1 MRRSLFS
8 GWRRFLRP
16 LDDRGNVAII
26 AALAMGPI
34 CVAGL
39 GAADLARA
47 TSAKSQLQDAL
58 DAAALAAAR
67 TNATTDAQLKTA
79 GDRYLGQNLKLGS
92 DYHLVASNFRFGT
105 DGKVIATAQVNVK
118 PFVAGLVTGGDMT
131 INAASEVV
139 RADMKVEIAL
149 VLDTTGSMNEGNKL
163 DDMKDAAQA
172 FVLKMKDLSDK
183 HVLPNA
189 VKISLVPFANTVRV
203 DGTTYRNSEWVDQNG
218 ASPINDEIFTTDT
231 GNQHANRFQ
240 LLSTLG
246 TTWRGCMEMRK
257 PPYDIQDDA
266 PTTATPATLYTP
278 YFAVDEPD
286 SQTTGYGSD
295 YNNDYVKD
303 YSGGG
308 GQSNNWRVRQ
318 GLINKYGN
326 SKRDTLDSGFGPNAG
341 CGVSR
346 MSRLTTSFSTLLTEI
361 DNLEAS
367 GNTNIPIGLMWGWNT
382 LTPQAPFSDGVAY
395 NAPDTKKIIV
405 LMTDGENTMSQRD
418 TPNDGT
424 YAATGYIWQGR
435 VLKSSGATLQQ
446 GASTAERTA
455 ALDSRLQKLCD
466 NIKGKGIEIY
476 TIRVEVE
483 TGTNELL
490 KTCASGRDYFYDVQS
505 SSTLTQVFESVAG
518 QIAALHL
525 SR

>member
-1 MRRSLFS
+1 MRRLLFS
-8 GWRRFLRP
+8 GWRRFVRP
-16 LDDRGNVAII
+16 LDNHGNVAMI

-67 TNATTDAQLKTA
+67 TNATTDAQLKTH
-79 GDRYLGQNLKLGS
+79 GDRYLGQNLNLGT
-92 DYHLVASNFRFGT
+92 DYRLAASNFRFGA
-105 DGKVIATAQVNVK
+105 DGKIIATATVSVK
-118 PFVAGLVTGGDMT
+118 PFVAGLVTGGDMA
-131 INAASEVV
+131 INASTEVV

-149 VLDTTGSMNEGNKL
+149 VLDTTGSMEEGDKL
-163 DDMKDAAQA
+163 QDMKDAAEA
-172 FVLKMKDLSDK
+172 FILKMKDVSDK
-183 HVLPNA
+183 HVQANA

-203 DGTTYRNSEWVDQNG
+203 DGVTYRNATWVDQNG
-218 ASPINDEIFTTDT
+218 ASPINDEIFTTAT
-231 GNQHANRFQ
+231 GTQHANRFT
-240 LLSTLG
+240 LLTTLG
-246 TTWRGCMEMRK
+246 ATWRGCLEMRK
-257 PPYDIQDDA
+257 APYDVQDDA
-266 PTTATPATLYTP
+266 PTAATPATLYTP

-286 SQTTGYGSD
+286 SQTTGYGDD

-308 GQSNNWRVRQ
+308 NTSNNWRVRQ
-318 GLINKYGN
+318 GLVDKYGN
-326 SKRDTLDSGFGPNAG
+326 TKRDTLTSSFGPNAG

-346 MSRLTTSFSTLLTEI
+346 IRRLTTSFSSLITWI
-361 DNLEAS
+361 DELEAN

-382 LTPQAPFSDGVAY
+382 LTPHAPFSDGSAY
-395 NAPDTKKIIV
+395 NTPDTKKIIV

-435 VLKSSGATLQQ
+435 VLKANNTPLQQ
-446 GASTAERTA
+446 GAASADRTA
-455 ALDSRLQKLCD
+455 ALDSRLEKLCD
-466 NIKGKGIEIY
+466 NIKAKGIEIY
-476 TIRVEVE
+476 TIRVEVS

>member
-8 GWRRFLRP
+8 GLRRLARP

-67 TNATTDAQLKTA
+67 TSATTDAQLKTH
-79 GDRYLGQNLKLGS
+79 GDRYLGQNLKLGA
-92 DYHLVASNFRFGT
+92 DYRLVASNFRFGA
-105 DGKVIATAQVNVK
+105 DGKVIATAQVSVT
-118 PFVAGLVTGGDMT
+118 PFVAGLITGGPMA
-131 INAASEVV
+131 INAATEVV

-149 VLDTTGSMNEGNKL
+149 VLDTTGSMDEGDKL
-163 DDMKDAAQA
+163 EDMKDAAEA
-172 FVLKMKDLSDK
+172 FVRKMKTVSEK
-183 HVLPNA
+183 HVEPNA

-203 DGTTYRNSEWVDQNG
+203 DGTTYRNSSWVDQDG
-218 ASPINDEIFTTDT
+218 ISPINDEIFTTAT
-231 GNQHANRFQ
+231 ANQHANRFQ
-240 LLSTLG
+240 LFSTLG
-246 TTWRGCMEMRK
+246 ETWRGCLEMRK
-257 PPYDIQDDA
+257 APYDIQDDA

-286 SQTTGYGSD
+286 GQTDGYSD
-295 YNNDYVKD
+295 DYDNDYVKD
-303 YSGGG
+303 YSGGPT
-308 GQSNNWRVRQ
+308 SNDWRVRQ

-326 SKRDTLDSGFGPNAG
+326 QKRDSLNSRFGPNAG

-346 MSRLTTSFSTLLTEI
+346 IRRLTTNFSSLIGWI
-361 DNLEAS
+361 DDLEAN

-382 LTPQAPFSDGVAY
+382 LTPHAPFADGSVY
-395 NAPDTKKIIV
+395 NEPKTKKIIV
-405 LMTDGENTMSQRD
+405 LMTDGENTIAQHD
-418 TPNDGT
+418 TPNDGS

-435 VLKSSGATLQQ
+435 VLKANGTPLQQ
-446 GASTAERTA
+446 GASNADRTA
-455 ALDSRLQKLCD
+455 ALDSRLKKLCD
-466 NIKGKGIEIY
+466 NIKAKGIELY
-476 TIRVEVE
+476 TIRVEVRS
-483 TGTNELL
+483 GTNELL